1 MAHPVTDGPDK
12 PPTDWKAVVAGL
24 LILLL
29 VFAFWTPFG
38 IIVFALL
45 TIVLGPLSLMTFLP
59 AWVGWTAVILLLLS
73 LAGNGYR
80 MYREKERDDAEEGN
94 L

>member
-1 MAHPVTDGPDK
+1 MADPVTDGPDK
-12 PPTDWKAVVAGL
+12 PPTDWKAVAAGL

-38 IIVFALL
+38 VIAFSVL

-59 AWVGWTAVILLLLS
+59 AWVGWTAVTLLGLS

-80 MYREKERDDAEEGN
+80 MYREKQRDDADEGI